1 MLIRLRRW
9 SSIAG
14 LLMLTALM
22 AGAVGEDLDGVGV
35 NQGAG
40 KDGTVDELSRYG
52 LREY

>member
-22 AGAVGEDLDGVGV
+22 AGAVDESIDRSGV
-35 NQGAG
+35 NQGVD
-40 KDGTVDELSRYG
+40 KDGTAGECSRYG